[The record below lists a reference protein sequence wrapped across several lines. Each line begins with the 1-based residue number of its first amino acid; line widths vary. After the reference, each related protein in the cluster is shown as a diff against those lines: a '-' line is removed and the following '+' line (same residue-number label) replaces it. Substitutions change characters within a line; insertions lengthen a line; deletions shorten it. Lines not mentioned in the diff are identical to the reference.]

1 MNKSSFIS
9 LNAIVNRVVSVLFGL
24 DYIRISNDECQID
37 IVGYQVDRHF
47 ACFVT
52 QNDDSNYI
60 NIFQL
65 DNNNNKFGEIKYKQ
79 PNDYSINVTYYDD
92 YISLDEV
99 DNHFYPLEKIE

>member
-1 MNKSSFIS
+1 M
-9 LNAIVNRVVSVLFGL
+9 
-24 DYIRISNDECQID
+24 
-37 IVGYQVDRHF
+37 GYQVDRHF

-65 DNNNNKFGEIKYKQ
+65 DDNNNKFGEIKYKQ